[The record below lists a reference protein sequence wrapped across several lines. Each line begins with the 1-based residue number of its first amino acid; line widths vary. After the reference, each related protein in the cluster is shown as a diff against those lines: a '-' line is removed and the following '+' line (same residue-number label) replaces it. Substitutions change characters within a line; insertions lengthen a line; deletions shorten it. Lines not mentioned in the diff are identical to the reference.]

1 VTRTSDRNAILS
13 RRARL
18 VALSLAGA
26 GLSLQGGAPPPVQ
39 AAPAGESS
47 PNAGASASWKD
58 APPEIRLAAQDLFR
72 RAQDESVNGSP
83 AGAIELLTQAVS
95 IYPHPKILAALAA
108 AWEQAGRPDRALP
121 VYRRILDD
129 PQTPEAIR
137 EEVKVLQA
145 KARSKVSTLQIRAP
159 SSPGLLLLD
168 DEPVSPGE
176 ILLLPGKHRLVYRFS
191 EDQKET
197 QESFDLAPG
206 ESRSLTLHPRPTFQV
221 CLSPIPP
228 PPPPPVR
235 GGGCGCGSPGAP
247 T

>member
-1 VTRTSDRNAILS
+1 MTRTSDRNAILS

-26 GLSLQGGAPPPVQ
+26 GLTLQGVAPPPVQ
-39 AAPAGESS
+39 AAPAGES
-47 PNAGASASWKD
+47 PPGASASSSWRD

-72 RAQDESVNGSP
+72 RAQDESVHGSP

-108 AWEQAGRPDRALP
+108 SWEQAGRPDRALP
-121 VYRRILDD
+121 LYQRILDD
-129 PQTPEAIR
+129 DQTPEAIR
-137 EEVKVLQA
+137 EEVLQLQE
-145 KARSKVSTLQIRAP
+145 KARRKLGALRIEAP
-159 SSPGLLLLD
+159 SAPDRLLLD
-168 DEPVSPGE
+168 DEPVSAGE
-176 ILLLPGKHRLVYRFS
+176 ILVLPGKHRLVYQFS
-191 EDQKET
+191 GDER
-197 QESFDLAPG
+197 
-206 ESRSLTLHPRPTFQV
+206 ESREEFEISAGETLLRRLGPAPPFAI
-221 CLSPIPP
+221 CLSPLPP